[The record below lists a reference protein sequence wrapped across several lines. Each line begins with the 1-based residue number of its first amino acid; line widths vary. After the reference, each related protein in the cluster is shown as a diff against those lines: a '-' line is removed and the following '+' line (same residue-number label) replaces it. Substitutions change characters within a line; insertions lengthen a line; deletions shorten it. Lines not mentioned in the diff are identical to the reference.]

1 MATKTP
7 AKKTAPPVPDLAPT
21 PALEIDSDDVQLPKL
36 YVAHYQ
42 TKAVQDDLVKPGQ
55 IFAATGPDDSD
66 PVVVYDGS
74 DKAEGV
80 LIHVLSLVKG
90 KSCEVDGE
98 LTTWAFNDP
107 DAPPEAWTTY
117 KYVVVVPEVDPD
129 VPHTFLM
136 TRSGKPAAQKIN
148 TVLKKN
154 EARGPAYISA
164 FRVTTAKRENEKGR
178 WFVPQVKVVEA
189 NDEHLQI
196 ASSLADMVGSAPAQ
210 VTSGAA
216 GGSDDPAI

>member
-7 AKKTAPPVPDLAPT
+7 AKKTPPPVPDLAPT
-21 PALEIDSDDVQLPKL
+21 PALDIGSEDVQLPKL

-66 PVVVYDGS
+66 PVVVYDGKEGS
-74 DKAEGV
+74 EGV
-80 LIHVLSLVKG
+80 LIHVLSLIKG

-98 LTTWAFNDP
+98 LTTFAFNDP

-154 EARGPAYISA
+154 EAKGPAYTSA
-164 FRVTTAKRENEKGR
+164 FRITTAKRENEKGR
-178 WFVPQVKVVEA
+178 WFVPQVHVVEPD
-189 NDEHLQI
+189 NEHLQI
-196 ASSLADMVGSAPAQ
+196 ASNLAEMVSDAPPQ
-210 VTSGAA
+210 LAA
-216 GGSDDPAI
+216 GPRSDEPSI